1 MVNKNCCPW
10 KIKTKIENDF
20 KKNYYLCVEKI
31 NFIKKKIFL
40 NHLKIMSEKKI
51 SQKLNSQIV
60 TRLRIEGALMIGASI
75 NEISK
80 KFDVH
85 KGTVRSV
92 KLMGRYIGKKGMIL
106 EKQCWHP
113 QYKNN

>member
-1 MVNKNCCPW
+1 
-10 KIKTKIENDF
+10 
-20 KKNYYLCVEKI
+20 
-31 NFIKKKIFL
+31 
-40 NHLKIMSEKKI
+40 MSEKKI

-60 TRLRIEGALMIGASI
+60 TRLKIEGTLMISASI

-92 KLMGRYIGKKGMIL
+92 KLMGVLYKKKRNDFG
-106 EKQCWHP
+106 KQC
-113 QYKNN
+113 